1 MHGIYHFR
9 LRVALTLWWGF
20 SCFFFFFF
28 QRFLDV
34 LALAGL
40 DWDQGFVS
48 ASLSLCLPAPF
59 AGLRGSI

>member
-1 MHGIYHFR
+1 M
-9 LRVALTLWWGF
+9 GF
-20 SCFFFFFF
+20 FLFCFVFF

>member
-20 SCFFFFFF
+20 SCFVFF

-40 DWDQGFVS
+40 DWNQGFVS